1 MPSRLAS
8 LFFLLLFLL
17 LPACNAPVGATALD
31 PGATGAA
38 VFSGAGAME
47 HVTHLSETIG
57 SRPAGAPSTATAA
70 TYIADR
76 LTAFGYQVQ
85 RQDFTFPAFED
96 RVSELVAGEEPLPA
110 AAMIYSASGD
120 VSGPLVFA
128 GFGRAEDFPGRIDG
142 AVALI
147 ERGAQVTFRDKV
159 AAARGAGAV
168 AVVLF
173 NSTESEFTGSLQVPS
188 EIPAVAVSGASG
200 QRLRQ
205 RLAGGPLTARVQVE
219 AGVTQRPAQN
229 VVARLPG
236 APGGEANGAAP
247 GAGGPGGA
255 GTVVVGAH
263 FDSVPAGPGAN
274 DNASGTGLLLELARV
289 VAANPD
295 AAPGLDVVFVAFDA
309 EEIGL
314 LGSAHYV
321 ASLPA
326 ASRQGVRA
334 MLNFDMVGVGDS
346 LRIGGDATLTSL
358 AEDAARE
365 QGATLG
371 RISNSL
377 SGASDHASFIAA
389 GIPGLFFYVSD
400 DPNYHTAGDVPA
412 HVSPAR
418 LQQVG
423 DLGAGVLKR
432 LAAT

>member
-1 MPSRLAS
+1 
-8 LFFLLLFLL
+8 
-17 LPACNAPVGATALD
+17 
-31 PGATGAA
+31 
-38 VFSGAGAME
+38 ME
-47 HVTHLSETIG
+47 HVAHLSESIG
-57 SRPAGAPSTATAA
+57 PRPAGAPSTATAA

-76 LTAFGYQVQ
+76 LADFGYQVQ
-85 RQDFTFPAFED
+85 RQDFTFPDFED
-96 RVSELVAGEEPLPA
+96 RVSELIAGDEPLPA
-110 AAMIYSASGD
+110 AAMIHSASGD
-120 VSGPLVFA
+120 VSGPLVLA

-168 AVVLF
+168 AVVIYNSAEPEF
-173 NSTESEFTGSLQVPS
+173 NGSLQVPS
-188 EIPAVAVSGASG
+188 EVPTLAVSGATG
-200 QRLRQ
+200 QLLRQ

-219 AGVTQRPAQN
+219 ASVTQRPAQN

-236 APGGEANGAAP
+236 GGRGAGP
-247 GAGGPGGA
+247 QAGGPAVPGA
-255 GTVVVGAH
+255 PAPSAGARTVVVGAH

-400 DPNYHTAGDVPA
+400 DPNYHTAGDVAA

-432 LAAT
+432 LSAT

>member
-1 MPSRLAS
+1 
-8 LFFLLLFLL
+8 
-17 LPACNAPVGATALD
+17 
-31 PGATGAA
+31 
-38 VFSGAGAME
+38 ME
-47 HVTHLSETIG
+47 HVAHLSETIG

-76 LTAFGYQVQ
+76 LAGFGYQVQ
-85 RQDFTFPAFED
+85 RQDFTFPDFED
-96 RVSELVAGEEPLPA
+96 RVSELIAGEEPLPA
-110 AAMIYSASGD
+110 AAMINSASGD
-120 VSGPLVFA
+120 VSGPLVLA

-168 AVVLF
+168 AVVIY
-173 NSTESEFTGSLQVPS
+173 NSTEPEFNGSLQVPS
-188 EIPAVAVSGASG
+188 EVPTLAVSGATG
-200 QRLRQ
+200 QHLRQ

-229 VVARLPG
+229 VVPPPRLPG
-236 APGGEANGAAP
+236 AAYLAPRLRPPRRARSSWGPTSIPCRPGRGPTTTPRGRASCWSWPASSRPTRTPPPVWTSSSSPSMPRRSVSWAARITSP
-247 GAGGPGGA
+247 LCP
-255 GTVVVGAH
+255 
-263 FDSVPAGPGAN
+263 P
-274 DNASGTGLLLELARV
+274 
-289 VAANPD
+289 
-295 AAPGLDVVFVAFDA
+295 
-309 EEIGL
+309 
-314 LGSAHYV
+314 
-321 ASLPA
+321 

-334 MLNFDMVGVGDS
+334 MLNFDMVGVGNS

-400 DPNYHTAGDVPA
+400 DPNYHTAGDVAA

-432 LAAT
+432 LSARDSHS

>member
-1 MPSRLAS
+1 
-8 LFFLLLFLL
+8 
-17 LPACNAPVGATALD
+17 
-31 PGATGAA
+31 
-38 VFSGAGAME
+38 ME
-47 HVTHLSETIG
+47 HVAHLSESIG

-76 LTAFGYQVQ
+76 LADFGYQVQ
-85 RQDFTFPAFED
+85 RQDFTFPDFED
-96 RVSELVAGEEPLPA
+96 RVSELIAGDEPLAA
-110 AAMIYSASGD
+110 AAMIHSASGD
-120 VSGPLVFA
+120 VSGPLVLA

-142 AVALI
+142 AVALV

-168 AVVLF
+168 AVVIYNSAEPEF
-173 NSTESEFTGSLQVPS
+173 NGSLQVAS
-188 EIPAVAVSGASG
+188 ERPHPG
-200 QRLRQ
+200 RQ
-205 RLAGGPLTARVQVE
+205 RCHRAAPPPAPRRRPSDRPRAGGGRRHP
-219 AGVTQRPAQN
+219 
-229 VVARLPG
+229 
-236 APGGEANGAAP
+236 AP
-247 GAGGPGGA
+247 GAERRRPPPGRGA
-255 GTVVVGAH
+255 VPWRGRPAAGAARTVVVGAH
-263 FDSVPAGPGAN
+263 FNSVPAGPGAN

-289 VAANPD
+289 VAANPGRPPVWTWSSSPSTPRRWVSW
-295 AAPGLDVVFVAFDA
+295 AAR
-309 EEIGL
+309 ITC
-314 LGSAHYV
+314 

-346 LRIGGDATLTSL
+346 LRIGGDAALTSL

-365 QGATLG
+365 QGASLG

-400 DPNYHTAGDVPA
+400 DPNYHTAGDVAA

-432 LAAT
+432 LSAT

>member
-1 MPSRLAS
+1 
-8 LFFLLLFLL
+8 
-17 LPACNAPVGATALD
+17 
-31 PGATGAA
+31 
-38 VFSGAGAME
+38 ME

-76 LTAFGYQVQ
+76 LAAFGYQVQ
-85 RQDFTFPAFED
+85 RQDFTFPDFED

-110 AAMIYSASGD
+110 AAMINSASGD

-128 GFGRAEDFPGRIDG
+128 GYGRAEDFPRRIDG
-142 AVALI
+142 AVALV

-168 AVVLF
+168 AVVIY
-173 NSTESEFTGSLQVPS
+173 NSTEPEFNGSLQAPS
-188 EIPAVAVSGASG
+188 EIPALAISGASG
-200 QRLRQ
+200 QHLRQ
-205 RLAGGPLTARVQVE
+205 RLGAGPLTVRVQVE
-219 AGVTQRPAQN
+219 AGVSQRPAQN
-229 VVARLPG
+229 VVARLPREPGG
-236 APGGEANGAAP
+236 AVAERGGEAR
-247 GAGGPGGA
+247 
-255 GTVVVGAH
+255 TVVVGAH

-295 AAPGLDVVFVAFDA
+295 LAPGLDVVFVAFDA

-326 ASRQGVRA
+326 ASRQGVWA

-346 LRIGGDATLTSL
+346 LRIGGDATLTAL

-400 DPNYHTAGDVPA
+400 DPNYHTAGDVAA

-418 LQQVG
+418 LQQMG

-432 LAAT
+432 LSAS